1 MASSKLPNIGT
12 TIFTVMS
19 KMADEYGAI
28 NLSQGFPDFDVSEQL
43 IALVN
48 QAMRSGNNQYAP
60 MPGLSVLRDSIADS
74 LQNTYSWDGDVDKEI
89 TVTGGATEAL
99 YSCITAFIHPGD
111 EVIILEP
118 AYDSYIPAIQLS
130 GGKALPVQLNPVNFS
145 VPWESV
151 KEAITLRTR
160 MIMINSPHNP
170 TGAILRHE
178 DLIELEKIAVLNDLL
193 VLSDEVYDRIIFD
206 NEKHESVLRFPE
218 LRKRS
223 MAVFSFGK
231 TFHVT
236 GWKVGYVV
244 APEYLTSEIRKI
256 HQFLN
261 FSVNTPVQHGLAQY
275 LKKKENYEDLH
286 FFYEKKRD
294 QFLKFIAPS
303 RFKPIKSSGTYFQL
317 LSYAGIFEEN
327 EYDLAVRMTQE
338 FKVACIPVSV
348 FYSDHQNNHLLRFCF
363 AKKDETLERA
373 AEILCRI

>member
-1 MASSKLPNIGT
+1 LASSKLPNIGT

-74 LQNTYSWDGDVDKEI
+74 LKNTYSWDGDVDKEI

-118 AYDSYIPAIQLS
+118 AYDSYIPVIQLS
-130 GGKALPVQLNPVNFS
+130 GGKALPIQLDPVNFS

-151 KEAITLRTR
+151 KEAITPRTR

-178 DLIELEKIAVLNDLL
+178 DLIELEKIAVLNDIL

-218 LRKRS
+218 LWKRS

-244 APEYLTSEIRKI
+244 APEHLTSEIRKI

-286 FFYEKKRD
+286 FLYEKKRD
-294 QFLKFIAPS
+294 LFLKFITPS
-303 RFKPIKSSGTYFQL
+303 RFKAIKCSGTYFQL

-348 FYSDHQNNHLLRFCF
+348 FYSDQQNNHLLRFCF